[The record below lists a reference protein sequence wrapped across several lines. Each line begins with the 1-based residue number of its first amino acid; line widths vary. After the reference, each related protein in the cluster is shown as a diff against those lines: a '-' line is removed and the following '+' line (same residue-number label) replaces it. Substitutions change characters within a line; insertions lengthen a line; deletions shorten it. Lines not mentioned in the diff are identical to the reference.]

1 MSTIALDHVWRV
13 ALAII
18 PFAVIVAAA
27 TRLLPFRPATRHLMW
42 VALLLLLVAVPFLPP
57 PPVGDLAAIALP
69 RSAEAPAAP
78 HATAPRIA
86 GRDVPSA
93 ASAPLALDR
102 ALDPTVPENEAAPT
116 ASGVPAAPTRS
127 DLESGVKPSDARSP
141 APALAA
147 EPTHPSGESP
157 AQVAA
162 AHEAPV
168 DRAPLRAWAARALT
182 ALVIARDAIVALPAM
197 PVGAWAI
204 GAAIALALSLGRAA
218 RIARIVRR
226 GTAAPRDVRA
236 IVAESAAAAGLPRPP
251 RVLMTSARI
260 CPLVWCG
267 WRPVIVVPEGL
278 WRELDDVGRRA
289 VLVHEIAHLRRR
301 DHWVCWIALIA
312 GCVYWWHPV
321 AWWILRRIRDEADV
335 CCDVWVTELLPG
347 ARRAYA
353 TALLQTRR
361 FTSRAQPALP
371 AVALGATSPRAK
383 RLARRITM
391 VMTKH
396 MTPRLTLGGALLA
409 GLTATICW
417 LVTPTLAC
425 PPEERESAA
434 KPPPPPVVIH
444 RATPWADDATT
455 TFERFMTE
463 GERDDMTLEERIEQL
478 EAQIDALIERLMND
492 LQGRLPQPEQ
502 IEQWAQAAQV
512 EAESALAADSPL
524 ARIPIVGQLFS
535 RQGECVVAQA
545 ACCVSDCACVGGRG
559 ECACEQTSHTYALSG
574 GKLEALSALMSLA
587 DVPVLVTPHEDGI
600 EVHGTPPQHRIFASF
615 VRMIAPESAAHA
627 GAETGHAQ
635 ATHDKVA
642 QYEALAREHAL
653 AEIEAAEAD
662 YHAQRAAH
670 ETQMKAMHD
679 ELRMVAESRR
689 QQERR
694 ARDLHREGQNV
705 TREGDRLRSR
715 AARIEAAL
723 ERAQGQE
730 RERLL
735 REAEELA
742 AQADETETRAADL
755 EAEAEAVEAGAEDL
769 ERRQDEIAEA
779 IEEIRA
785 EIEAIAEEVAE
796 LKARIREGGDR

>member
-1 MSTIALDHVWRV
+1 MSAIALDHAWRV
-13 ALAII
+13 ALAIV
-18 PFAVIVAAA
+18 PFAVIDAAA

-57 PPVGDLAAIALP
+57 PPVGDLTAIPLP
-69 RSAEAPAAP
+69 RGAEAPAVP
-78 HATAPRIA
+78 HATAPRIVA
-86 GRDVPSA
+86 RDRPTA
-93 ASAPLALDR
+93 ASAPLAVNP
-102 ALDPTVPENEAAPT
+102 AIAPTVAEDDAA
-116 ASGVPAAPTRS
+116 SPAAPSRS
-127 DLESGVKPSDARSP
+127 DLESGGRPSEEC

-147 EPTHPSGESP
+147 EPPLPSGESP
-157 AQVAA
+157 AQIAA
-162 AHEAPV
+162 AHEAPAG
-168 DRAPLRAWAARALT
+168 RAPLGAGAARALT
-182 ALVIARDAIVALPAM
+182 ALVSARDAIVALPAL
-197 PVGAWAI
+197 PAGAWAL
-204 GAAIALALSLGRAA
+204 GAVIALAIALGRAA

-301 DHWVCWIALIA
+301 DHWVCWIALVA

-321 AWWILRRIRDEADV
+321 AWWILRRIRDEADL

-371 AVALGATSPRAK
+371 AVALGVTSPRAK

-396 MTPRLTLGGALLA
+396 MAPRLTLGGALLA

-434 KPPPPPVVIH
+434 KPPAPPVVIH
-444 RATPWADDATT
+444 RAAPRADDATT

-463 GERDDMTLEERIEQL
+463 GEREDMTLEERIEQL
-478 EAQIDALIERLMND
+478 EAQIEALIERLMND
-492 LQGRLPQPEQ
+492 LQGRLPQQEQ
-502 IEQWAQAAQV
+502 IEQWAQAAQI
-512 EAESALAADSPL
+512 EAENALAADSPL

-535 RQGECVVAQA
+535 RQGECVVAAEA
-545 ACCVSDCACVGGRG
+545 ACCAGDCACVGGPG
-559 ECACEQTSHTYALSG
+559 ECECEQTSRIYALTG
-574 GKLEALSALMSLA
+574 GKLEALTALMSLA
-587 DVPVLVTPHEDGI
+587 DVPVLITPHDHGI

-615 VRMIAPESAAHA
+615 VRMIAPESAAHG
-627 GAETGHAQ
+627 GAEAGHAQ
-635 ATHDKVA
+635 TTHGKVA
-642 QYEALAREHAL
+642 EYEALAREHAL
-653 AEIEAAEAD
+653 AEIEAAQAD
-662 YHAQRAAH
+662 YHTRRAAH
-670 ETQMKAMHD
+670 ENQMQAMHQ
-679 ELRMVAESRR
+679 ELRLVAESRR
-689 QQERR
+689 EQERR
-694 ARDLHREGQNV
+694 ARELHREGQGV
-705 TREGDRLRSR
+705 MREADRLRSR

-723 ERAQGQE
+723 ERAQGSE

-742 AQADETETRAADL
+742 AQAEEAETRAADL

-769 ERRQDEIAEA
+769 ERHQEEIAEA

-785 EIEAIAEEVAE
+785 EIEAIAEELAE
-796 LKARIREGGDR
+796 LKARIGEGGDR